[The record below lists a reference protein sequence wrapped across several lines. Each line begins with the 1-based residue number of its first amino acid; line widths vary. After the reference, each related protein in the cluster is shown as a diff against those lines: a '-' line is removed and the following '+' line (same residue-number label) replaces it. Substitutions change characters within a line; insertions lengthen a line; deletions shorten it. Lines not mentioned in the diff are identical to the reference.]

1 MHAAQTKRRLTLTAK
16 FNLLTIALILVTSAG
31 ISVSLIRSQISH
43 SYRNLINHG
52 LSLAAMVSQNCE
64 YGVYAED
71 KESIRQI
78 VKSLHTDPEIAYICL
93 YKEKRILVCKNFK
106 PGITKPALRHYK
118 KSSFTSEI
126 MHEEFVNKKDG
137 LTYIDIL
144 APVISVINDNFNEV
158 MVNTTDANSQI
169 IIGHVQLGLN
179 LDGLRKRIH
188 QIIISTLLFTGI
200 CVVVGIAVTLFL
212 ARKITSPIRELN
224 ASTQEIS
231 EGMLDHHIEIKS
243 HDEIA
248 DLARSFNRML
258 ERLRAYRSQ
267 VEEHTNTLTDANK
280 RMAQEITERKRIE
293 HILEQKT
300 KELGRSNAEL
310 AQFAYIVSHDLQ
322 EPLRKVI
329 TFGDR
334 LLSKCGE
341 TINNEGKEY
350 IERMQNASHRM
361 KSLITDLLEFSR
373 VRTRTQ
379 PFTQV
384 DLARVAQEVLSD
396 LEVKIEQTKGCVK
409 IGDLPVIEAD
419 SLQMR
424 QLFQNLIGNALK
436 FHRKGESPV
445 VDLQACIIDTQERGS
460 DGNSHKKMCQI
471 TVEDNGIGFDEKY
484 TDRIFGVF
492 QRLHGRDEYEGTGI
506 GLSICQKIIERH
518 EGSIKVKSA
527 PGKGAKFIITLPIK
541 HLKGESYGTNEK
553 INHYSNG

>member
-1 MHAAQTKRRLTLTAK
+1 MRDTQTKRRLTLTAK

-31 ISVSLIRSQISH
+31 ISIYLIRSQISH
-43 SYRNLINHG
+43 SYSNLINHG
-52 LSLAAMVSQNCE
+52 LSLSAMVSQNCE

-78 VKSLHTDPEIAYICL
+78 VKSLHKDPEIAYIRL
-93 YKEKRILVCKNFK
+93 YKKKRILVCKNFK
-106 PGITKPALRHYK
+106 PGITIPPLRHYK
-118 KSSFTSEI
+118 NASFTSEI
-126 MHEEFVNKKDG
+126 MHEEFVNKEDG
-137 LTYIDIL
+137 LKYIDIL
-144 APVISVINDNFNEV
+144 APVISVINDNSNEI
-158 MVNTTDANSQI
+158 MVNTTDANRQI

-179 LDGLRKRIH
+179 MDMLRKRIH

-200 CVVVGIAVTLFL
+200 CVVVGIIVTLFL
-212 ARKITSPIRELN
+212 TRKIASPIRELN
-224 ASTQEIS
+224 ASTQKIS
-231 EGMLDHHIEIKS
+231 EGILDHHIEIKS

-258 ERLRAYRSQ
+258 ERLRSYRSQ
-267 VEEHTNTLTDANK
+267 VEEHTNTLADANK
-280 RMAQEITERKRIE
+280 RMAQEITERKRVE

-300 KELGRSNAEL
+300 KELGRSNSEL
-310 AQFAYIVSHDLQ
+310 EQFAYIVSHDLQ

-361 KSLITDLLEFSR
+361 KLLITDLLELSR
-373 VRTRTQ
+373 IRTRTQ

-384 DLARVAQEVLSD
+384 DLARVAQEVVSD
-396 LEVKIEQTKGCVK
+396 LEIKIEQTKGCVK
-409 IGDLPVIEAD
+409 IGDLPVIDAD

-436 FHRKGESPV
+436 FHRKEVSPV
-445 VDLQACIIDTQERGS
+445 VDLQACIIDTQESGS

-492 QRLHGRDEYEGTGI
+492 QRLHGRNEYEGTGI
-506 GLSICQKIIERH
+506 GLSICQKIVERH
-518 EGSIKVKSA
+518 EGKIKVTST
-527 PGKGAKFIITLPIK
+527 PGEGTKFIITLPTK

-553 INHYSNG
+553 INHYSDS